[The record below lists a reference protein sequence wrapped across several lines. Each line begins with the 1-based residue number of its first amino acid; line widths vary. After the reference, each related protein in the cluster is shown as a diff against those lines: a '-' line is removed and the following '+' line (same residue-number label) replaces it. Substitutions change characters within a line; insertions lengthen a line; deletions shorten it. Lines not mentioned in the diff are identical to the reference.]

1 MDQFMERLRITT
13 ARARCRR
20 IGARGC
26 DLVSQA
32 MDGALTTSAK
42 CNAGIRMSQWFI
54 VSALL
59 PALLF
64 LNAQAIGAQS
74 ELDQLINSLQAKYNN
89 LSSLAAD
96 FTQVYTAPGERTRR
110 ESGHLLLKK
119 PGKMRWDYTSPEKK
133 LFISDG
139 KWLYE
144 YVPAEK
150 YATRSRVK
158 EADDLRAPFAF
169 LLGRGNLRR
178 DFKRI
183 EFASE
188 SPVKAGDKVLR
199 MVPKQAA
206 DFKELLVEIEP
217 GSLQLARLSILETNG
232 ARSDFMFSN
241 VRENVPTSATQF
253 TFKAPPGVEVRTN

>member
-1 MDQFMERLRITT
+1 MGRLRIITGLWGYQ
-13 ARARCRR
+13 R
-20 IGARGC
+20 IGTRGC
-26 DLVSQA
+26 ELVSHV
-32 MDGALTTSAK
+32 MDGALTTGAK
-42 CNAGIRMSQWFI
+42 CNAEIRMSQWLI
-54 VSALL
+54 GLALL
-59 PALLF
+59 LALVF
-64 LNAQAIGAQS
+64 LNAPATSAQS
-74 ELDQLINSLQAKYNN
+74 ELDQLINSLQAKYNK

-119 PGKMRWDYTSPEKK
+119 PGKMRWDYTSPEAK

-139 KWLYE
+139 RWLYE

-178 DFKRI
+178 DFKHI

-188 SPVKAGDKVLR
+188 SPVKAGNKVLR
-199 MVPKQAA
+199 MVPKRAV
-206 DFKELLVEIEP
+206 DFKELLIEVEP
-217 GSLQLARLSILETNG
+217 NSLQLARLSIIETNS

-241 VRENVPTSATQF
+241 VRENVPVSANQF

>member
-1 MDQFMERLRITT
+1 
-13 ARARCRR
+13 
-20 IGARGC
+20 
-26 DLVSQA
+26 
-32 MDGALTTSAK
+32 MDGALTTGAK
-42 CNAGIRMSQWFI
+42 CNAEIRMSQWFI
-54 VSALL
+54 GRFIGLALL
-59 PALLF
+59 LALVF
-64 LNAQAIGAQS
+64 LNAPAVSAQS
-74 ELDQLINSLQAKYNN
+74 ELDQLINSLQAKYNK

-119 PGKMRWDYTSPEKK
+119 PGKMRWDYTSPEAK

-139 KWLYE
+139 RWLYE

-150 YATRSRVK
+150 YATRSSVK

-188 SPVKAGDKVLR
+188 SAVKAGNKVLR
-199 MVPKQAA
+199 MVPKRAA
-206 DFKELLVEIEP
+206 DFKELLIEVEP
-217 GSLQLARLSILETNG
+217 NSLQLARLSIIETNG

-241 VRENVPTSATQF
+241 VRENAPASADQF
-253 TFKAPPGVEVRTN
+253 MFKAPPGVEVRTN

>member
-1 MDQFMERLRITT
+1 MS
-13 ARARCRR
+13 RAP
-20 IGARGC
+20 G
-26 DLVSQA
+26 QT
-32 MDGALTTSAK
+32 LTTRAE
-42 CNAGIRMSQWFI
+42 CNARFWPGQLFI
-54 VSALL
+54 GLAL
-59 PALLF
+59 ALVF
-64 LNAQAIGAQS
+64 FAAPVAAQS
-74 ELDQLINSLQAKYNN
+74 ELDQLINGLQAKYNK

-96 FTQVYTAPGERTRR
+96 FTQVYSAPGERTRR
-110 ESGHLLLKK
+110 ESGRLLLKK
-119 PGKMRWDYTSPEKK
+119 PGRMRWDYTSPEAK

-150 YATRSRVK
+150 FATRSRVK

-188 SPVKAGDKVLR
+188 SPVKAGNKVLR
-199 MVPKQAA
+199 MVPKRAA
-206 DFKELLVEIEP
+206 GFKELMVEIEP
-217 GSLQLARLSILETNG
+217 NSLQLARLSIIETNG
-232 ARSDFMFSN
+232 ARSDFIFSN
-241 VRENVPTSATQF
+241 VRENVPAPANQF